1 MALSKIDADGVS
13 GLQASLTAITT
24 VPSEGGAVTTNLVQ
38 GLAKA
43 WSHSGLDDNVIEDS
57 FNTSAL
63 SDEGTGLVNYSF
75 VSSFNSANHI
85 DVGMIGNNASDMFYG
100 GQNAKAA
107 GSTGTIVFYNTSN
120 VLADANTIN
129 ILSHGDL
136 A

>member
-1 MALSKIDADGVS
+1 MGTLKVDTVVGSDGTSPVT
-13 GLQASLTAITT
+13 LTKQSA
-24 VPSEGGAVTTNLVQ
+24 
-38 GLAKA
+38 AKA

-57 FNTSAL
+57 FNTS
-63 SDEGTGLVNYSF
+63 STFDEGTGLVNYSF

-85 DVGMIGNNASDMFYG
+85 DVGMIGNNASDAFYG

>member
-1 MALSKIDADGVS
+1 MSEIKVDN
-13 GLQASLTAITT
+13 LTGKTSAGDITVT
-24 VPSEGGAVTTNLVQ
+24 SEGGAATMQLQQ

-57 FNTSAL
+57 LNTS
-63 SDEGTGLVNYSF
+63 STFDEGTGLVNYSF

-85 DVGMIGNNASDMFYG
+85 DVGMIGNNASDVFYG

-107 GSTGTIVFYNTSN
+107 GSTGTLVIYNTSN

-129 ILSHGDL
+129 ILSHGGL